1 MLLSLLSFDPADPS
15 WSQIGY
21 QTDIQNIAGPVGAKF
36 ADILFCVF
44 GWLSY
49 LFPPFFAFCGYLL
62 FKRFKDLLTVDY
74 FIISVCASFG
84 LLLTAIAACA
94 IASINFDDIYIYSS
108 GGVVGDVISSVLLP
122 QLNFVGSSLL
132 LLCGLCI
139 GLTLMTGISWLTVAE
154 ALGQLVITT
163 GLAIWNYQ
171 HSWQQLRAKFAKQD
185 GVYCESSSVKVI
197 AKTTEKKSYLTK
209 DLSLAKSDTST
220 YAAGS
225 NPHSKQSLTGGWHK
239 QMNRQQNAMKSDV
252 TNVLNRRLVLIRKTM
267 NRKLTLNCY

>member
-1 MLLSLLSFDPADPS
+1 MQAKSVFSLNGTQRLVEVALIAFAGFSAFMLLSLLSFDPADPS

-21 QTDIQNIAGPVGAKF
+21 RTDIQNIAGPVGAKF

-62 FKRFKDLLTVDY
+62 FKRFKDLLSVDY
-74 FIISVCASFG
+74 FILGLRIFG
-84 LLLTAIAACA
+84 LLLTAVSACA

-108 GGVVGDVISSVLLP
+108 GGVVGDVISSFLIP

-154 ALGQLVITT
+154 ALGQLVVASAM
-163 GLAIWNYQ
+163 AIWHYEQ
-171 HSWQQLRAKFAKQD
+171 SWQQLRAKFTKQD
-185 GVYCESSSVKVI
+185 QAVIESNAVKVI
-197 AKTTEKKSYLTK
+197 AKTSEKKTPYQ
-209 DLSLAKSDTST
+209 DLSTVKADQTFC
-220 YAAGS
+220 A
-225 NPHSKQSLTGGWHK
+225 
-239 QMNRQQNAMKSDV
+239 
-252 TNVLNRRLVLIRKTM
+252 
-267 NRKLTLNCY
+267 